1 MRETKLDK
9 LRHTLLELESE
20 LASVAA
26 LDDETRA
33 RLEALRQEISQIL
46 TKSSVNEHHGHES
59 LISRLQDAAEEFES
73 SHPTLFGIVSR
84 TIDALGQMGI

>member
-1 MRETKLDK
+1 MPERSEK
-9 LRHTLLELESE
+9 LRSTLHELESE
-20 LASVAA
+20 LSSLDT

-33 RLEALRQEISQIL
+33 ALEAVLNEISHKL
-46 TKSSVNEHHGHES
+46 NKSGPAGLQREDS
-59 LISRLQDAAEEFES
+59 LVARLQDAAEDFET